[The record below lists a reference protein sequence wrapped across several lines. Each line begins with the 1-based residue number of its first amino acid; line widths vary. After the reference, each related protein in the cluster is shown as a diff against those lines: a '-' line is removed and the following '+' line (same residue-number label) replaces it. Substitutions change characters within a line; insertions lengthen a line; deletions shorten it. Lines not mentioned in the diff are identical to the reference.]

1 MATANRIAGVQE
13 GEEEMAARIIH
24 RLITSVKNCPVSG
37 RRMLT
42 LIKLFSV
49 SNDLFFSPLYLKTTD
64 G

>member
-1 MATANRIAGVQE
+1 MATANRIAGVHE
-13 GEEEMAARIIH
+13 GEEEMTARIIH

-37 RRMLT
+37 RILT
-42 LIKLFSV
+42 LIKLFSM